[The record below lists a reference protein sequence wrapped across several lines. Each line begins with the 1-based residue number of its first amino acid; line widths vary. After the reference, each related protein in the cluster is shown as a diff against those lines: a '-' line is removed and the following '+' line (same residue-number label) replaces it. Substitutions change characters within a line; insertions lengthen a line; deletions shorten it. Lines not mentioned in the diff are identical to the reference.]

1 MNQFIDTSFHFWND
15 FTAWNPPQLVLYT
28 IWGFGIL
35 SAWVITRFVVAP
47 PLFAGPISFIVLTFA
62 AMISNFAAR
71 SQVLMGTSELQK
83 ALMFTVA
90 GHAVAGIL
98 LLATF
103 KVGHRNFVK

>member
-1 MNQFIDTSFHFWND
+1 MNQFIDTGFHFWND

-47 PLFAGPISFIVLTFA
+47 PLFAGPISFIALTFA

-83 ALMFTVA
+83 ALMFTVV
-90 GHAVAGIL
+90 GHAIAGIL

-103 KVGHRNFVK
+103 RVGHRSFVK